1 MSFFNRFISEMCSY
15 QSNIRSLKTIEADQD
30 RATYNGFS
38 AQLPESNLLLCI
50 FHLEKGDREKL
61 LQINLSAGAVKGVWD
76 N

>member
-1 MSFFNRFISEMCSY
+1 MCSY

-30 RATYNGFS
+30 RPTYNGFS
-38 AQLPESNLLLCI
+38 AQLPELNLLLCI

-61 LQINLSAGAVKGVWD
+61 LQLNPSKCAVKGVWD